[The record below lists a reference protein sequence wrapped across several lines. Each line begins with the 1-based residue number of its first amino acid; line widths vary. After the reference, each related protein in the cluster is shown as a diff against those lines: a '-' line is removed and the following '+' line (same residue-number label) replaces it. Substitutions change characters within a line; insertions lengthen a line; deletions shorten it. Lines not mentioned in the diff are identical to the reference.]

1 MSKYAKAVVGA
12 IIVGLATTQVALT
25 DNIISN
31 VEWLQIVSEVVASL
45 GLIWALPNAKEVA
58 IVEEPVA

>member
-12 IIVGLATTQVALT
+12 IIAGLATTQVALT

-31 VEWLQIVSEVVASL
+31 VEWIQIVSAVVAAL
-45 GLIWALPNAKEVA
+45 GLIWAVPNAKEVS